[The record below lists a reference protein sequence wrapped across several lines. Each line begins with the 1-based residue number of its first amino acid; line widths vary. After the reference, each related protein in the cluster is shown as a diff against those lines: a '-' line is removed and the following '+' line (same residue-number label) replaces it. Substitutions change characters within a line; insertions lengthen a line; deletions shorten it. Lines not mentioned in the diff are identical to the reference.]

1 MQRSELKSD
10 PCFFPQLRGLVSVV
24 IPPTLQRYKKNP
36 LLNQYVADF
45 FRFPY
50 KKTSIMYIFNT
61 TDPQERLQQLIDIRE
76 DLNNRLSVLIRHY
89 TGLSATLLALLTLFG
104 DIASFHLLQRILLIV
119 CMTCLLA
126 SVLSGVWCC
135 MAMHLTLEKTLKT
148 LIDKVGEGQ
157 ALAQGRSKRP
167 CRIFILCEIL
177 PHHVVSRRS
186 TLMDECHRCVVLLV
200 SSITT

>member
-1 MQRSELKSD
+1 
-10 PCFFPQLRGLVSVV
+10 
-24 IPPTLQRYKKNP
+24 
-36 LLNQYVADF
+36 
-45 FRFPY
+45 
-50 KKTSIMYIFNT
+50 MYIFNT

-104 DIASFHLLQRILLIV
+104 DIGSFHLLPRILLIA

-157 ALAQGRSKRP
+157 TRAQGGVSAPAGFSFFVKFCP
-167 CRIFILCEIL
+167 TMLCLGVLLLWTSAI
-177 PHHVVSRRS
+177 
-186 TLMDECHRCVVLLV
+186 VVLFF
-200 SSITT
+200 

>member
-1 MQRSELKSD
+1 MQRTELKSD

-104 DIASFHLLQRILLIV
+104 DIGSFHLLPRILLIV

-135 MAMHLTLEKTLKT
+135 MAMHLTLEKTMKT
-148 LIDKVGEGQ
+148 LIGKVGEGQ
-157 ALAQGRSKRP
+157 TRAQGGVSAPAGFSFFVKFCP
-167 CRIFILCEIL
+167 TMLCLGVLLLWTSAI
-177 PHHVVSRRS
+177 
-186 TLMDECHRCVVLLV
+186 VVLFF
-200 SSITT
+200 

>member
-1 MQRSELKSD
+1 MYKIRRLQPESYSRMKRGSSEMPPRDAKVIKKSVT
-10 PCFFPQLRGLVSVV
+10 QSISSG
-24 IPPTLQRYKKNP
+24 
-36 LLNQYVADF
+36 F
-45 FRFPY
+45 FRFSY
-50 KKTSIMYIFNT
+50 KNTSIMYIFNT

-104 DIASFHLLQRILLIV
+104 DIGSFHLLPRILLIV

-157 ALAQGRSKRP
+157 TLAQGRVSAPAGFSFFVKFCP
-167 CRIFILCEIL
+167 TMLCLGVLLLWTSAI
-177 PHHVVSRRS
+177 
-186 TLMDECHRCVVLLV
+186 VVLFF
-200 SSITT
+200 

>member
-1 MQRSELKSD
+1 
-10 PCFFPQLRGLVSVV
+10 
-24 IPPTLQRYKKNP
+24 
-36 LLNQYVADF
+36 
-45 FRFPY
+45 
-50 KKTSIMYIFNT
+50 MYIFNT

-167 CRIFILCEIL
+167 CRIFILCKIL
-177 PHHVVSRRS
+177 PHHVCLGVLLLWTSAI
-186 TLMDECHRCVVLLV
+186 VVLFF
-200 SSITT
+200 